1 MKKVY
6 VLILIGI
13 GIIAGCSTGQD
24 KSVKE
29 HILNDLNT
37 KYNNAKKFFGKAMV
51 SHFPLK
57 LDSSNIT
64 FTENYSPDLGN
75 LELIVINRTEKSQL
89 MSIISEFKDKAIGYY
104 SAGDSCLLVV
114 NRFATCDN
122 YYKAKPYEEELH
134 LINRDCYSNKLPVPN
149 FWHNE
154 FTTETTSC
162 SLPEDFTI
170 YVIEADAGEYF
181 DKKYLTKGDFM
192 PSEWKNGYSKGIAL
206 SEKKQVIIF
215 WLIIW

>member
-57 LDSSNIT
+57 LDSSI
-64 FTENYSPDLGN
+64 
-75 LELIVINRTEKSQL
+75 
-89 MSIISEFKDKAIGYY
+89 
-104 SAGDSCLLVV
+104 
-114 NRFATCDN
+114 
-122 YYKAKPYEEELH
+122 LH
-134 LINRDCYSNKLPVPN
+134 LRKTIHL
-149 FWHNE
+149 
-154 FTTETTSC
+154 TS
-162 SLPEDFTI
+162 
-170 YVIEADAGEYF
+170 A
-181 DKKYLTKGDFM
+181 
-192 PSEWKNGYSKGIAL
+192 
-206 SEKKQVIIF
+206 
-215 WLIIW
+215 IWN